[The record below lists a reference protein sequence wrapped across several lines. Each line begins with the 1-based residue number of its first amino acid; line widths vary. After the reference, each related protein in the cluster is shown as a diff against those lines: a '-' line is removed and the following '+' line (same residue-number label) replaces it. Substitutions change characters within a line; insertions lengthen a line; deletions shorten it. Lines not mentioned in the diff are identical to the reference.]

1 MSLHLRKC
9 RLRNHHPGGLG
20 KTSNPWSYPIWR
32 RSDGRVLNAPLAELR
47 CGHEGSDSDG
57 TLESLERQYIV
68 RVLRDTS
75 GVIAGPHG
83 AAVRLGMKRT
93 TLQSRILKMGI
104 SRQEYE

>member
-1 MSLHLRKC
+1 M
-9 RLRNHHPGGLG
+9 
-20 KTSNPWSYPIWR
+20 
-32 RSDGRVLNAPLAELR
+32 LNAPLAELR
-47 CGHEGSDSDG
+47 SDHEGSDSDG

>member
-1 MSLHLRKC
+1 MCANSRTSWSDRSSSPMAAC
-9 RLRNHHPGGLG
+9 SRLPWRSWELAGEGL
-20 KTSNPWSYPIWR
+20 
-32 RSDGRVLNAPLAELR
+32 
-47 CGHEGSDSDG
+47 DSDG
-57 TLESLERQYIV
+57 TLESLERQYII
-68 RVLRDTS
+68 RVLRETD